1 MAKKTTT
8 AGPLI
13 PNVGPAVPKPVAP
26 PRIWPMWR
34 DAAMMARIAEWMAAG
49 ASEVAAS
56 LCEGL
61 SDKTVS
67 TWLSRW
73 RAAVMAADEASEA
86 KPPPEVTEFVAAVSP
101 IARARGEWLART
113 EGEAGAGMQ
122 GAQWLLERRFQD
134 VYGKKQEVT
143 FGDSGAAE
151 VAGLLDRIAEVR
163 SASES

>member
-1 MAKKTTT
+1 M
-8 AGPLI
+8 
-13 PNVGPAVPKPVAP
+13 VPV
-26 PRIWPMWR
+26 RIWPMWR
-34 DAAMMARIAEWMAAG
+34 DSEMMARIADRLAMG

-86 KPPPEVTEFVAAVSP
+86 KSPPAVTEFVTAVSP

-143 FGDSGAAE
+143 FGESGASE

-163 SASES
+163 AASEP